1 MRITVQLSDSEIS
14 EIARYAEEKKKGP
27 AIRKLALE
35 ALMLR
40 KRRFMSERIMA
51 GRLTIEIPRG
61 IGKGNVRSR
70 W

>member
-1 MRITVQLSDSEIS
+1 MRITVELAESEIN
-14 EIARYAEEKKKGP
+14 EIIRYAEERKKGP

-51 GRLTIEIPRG
+51 GRLTVEVPRG
-61 IGKGNVRSR
+61 IGKGEDRSQ

>member
-1 MRITVQLSDSEIS
+1 MRITVEFAESEIN
-14 EIARYAEEKKKGP
+14 EIIRYAEERKKGP

-51 GRLTIEIPRG
+51 GRLAVEIPRG
-61 IGKGNVRSR
+61 IGKGEDRSR

>member
-1 MRITVQLSDSEIS
+1 MRITVEFAESEIN
-14 EIARYAEEKKKGP
+14 EITRYAEERKKGP

-51 GRLTIEIPRG
+51 GRLTVEIPRG
-61 IGKGNVRSR
+61 IGKGEDRSR

>member
-1 MRITVQLSDSEIS
+1 MRITVEFTESEIN
-14 EIARYAEEKKKGP
+14 EIIRYAEERKKGP

-40 KRRFMSERIMA
+40 KRRFMSARIMA
-51 GRLTIEIPRG
+51 GRLAVEIPRG
-61 IGKGNVRSR
+61 IGKGEDRSR

>member
-1 MRITVQLSDSEIS
+1 MRITVELAESEIN
-14 EIARYAEEKKKGP
+14 EIIRYAEERKKGP

-51 GRLTIEIPRG
+51 GRLTVEIPRS
-61 IGKGNVRSR
+61 IGKGEDRSR

>member
-1 MRITVQLSDSEIS
+1 MRITVELAESEIN
-14 EIARYAEEKKKGP
+14 EITRYAEERKKGP

-51 GRLTIEIPRG
+51 GRLTVEIPRG
-61 IGKGNVRSR
+61 IGKGDDRSR